1 MSTGMIV
8 VFIVASF
15 GSMAWSQSTSDWQSL
30 TDHRANG
37 PFCQGT
43 SPQDWDKFGVMGK
56 KSKGIARV
64 LPQVRTSG
72 DPFTFDYVKSLAK
85 EFQKINQ
92 VFEDSSTRFWVA
104 YDGKTTGFIGDGE
117 RSYRVH
123 WYVVVPSK
131 PVVCAMD
138 IIFDDPALTEQ
149 AKLIAQSLR
158 GAK

>member
-1 MSTGMIV
+1 MSKLMIALV
-8 VFIVASF
+8 IVASF
-15 GSMAWSQSTSDWQSL
+15 SIPAFPQSTSGWQTLSDSK
-30 TDHRANG
+30 TR
-37 PFCQGT
+37 CQGK

-64 LPQVRTSG
+64 VPQVRTSG
-72 DPFTFDYVKSLAK
+72 APFTFDYVKSLAK
-85 EFQKINQ
+85 EFQKITQ